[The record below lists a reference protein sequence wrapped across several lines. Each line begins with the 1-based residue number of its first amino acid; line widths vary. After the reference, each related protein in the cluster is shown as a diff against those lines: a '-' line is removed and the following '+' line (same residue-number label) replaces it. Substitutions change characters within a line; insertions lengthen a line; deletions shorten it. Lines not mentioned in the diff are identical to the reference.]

1 MKNLFTL
8 YQVNTRVKQ
17 LTEDCYFAA
26 APRSAVY
33 IFVSL
38 TSNSWL
44 GEAGLSMSAGGDLCD
59 EV

>member
-1 MKNLFTL
+1 MSKAADRGLLLN
-8 YQVNTRVKQ
+8 
-17 LTEDCYFAA
+17 FAA

-33 IFVSL
+33 IFVSH
-38 TSNSWL
+38 TSNSGL